1 MEGINMK
8 GNKQSENEEEYV
20 LLDLDDIYVSAD
32 IPANAPYVLSGL
44 STMNPTLVI
53 GDQLKLIGEYQETIG
68 TCYVFSESDGA
79 PAVMNTETEP
89 SDKNLPKEK
98 CTVDPNQAPTKKVK
112 PVAHLH
118 KVLKFKDL
126 ETMFI
131 PINIQKN
138 TMSYNNLKRT
148 IPLR

>member
-68 TCYVFSESDGA
+68 TCYVFSESGVFTTKEIISRSYFYCMRYLVSLTM
-79 PAVMNTETEP
+79 PLGFQNIIL
-89 SDKNLPKEK
+89 SDPL
-98 CTVDPNQAPTKKVK
+98 TVV
-112 PVAHLH
+112 
-118 KVLKFKDL
+118 
-126 ETMFI
+126 
-131 PINIQKN
+131 
-138 TMSYNNLKRT
+138 
-148 IPLR
+148 